1 MSNGHCLCEWEEEA
15 SQRLHAGTV
24 GGGWDGNGMQENEPT
39 ISLAVRCHYRFA
51 KRDEISENAP
61 QTP

>member
-1 MSNGHCLCEWEEEA
+1 MSNRHCLCEWEVEA
-15 SQRLHAGTV
+15 SEMLHAGTV
-24 GGGWDGNGMQENEPT
+24 GGWQENEPT